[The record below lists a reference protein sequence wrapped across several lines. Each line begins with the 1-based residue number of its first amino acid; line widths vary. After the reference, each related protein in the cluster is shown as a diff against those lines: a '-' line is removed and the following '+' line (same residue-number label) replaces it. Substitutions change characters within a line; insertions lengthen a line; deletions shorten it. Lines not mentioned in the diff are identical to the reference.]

1 MIKGK
6 LDVLQVIA
14 ALLNKVQD
22 HHIKTFF
29 ELNEELLSDAGVS
42 FSTVKEAKEI
52 LEGIDYM
59 SNRQWLFSTLK
70 HIEGMCACSKSMDKM
85 PEMDVDDVYKN
96 LVMKEQGWSDF
107 KIL

>member
-29 ELNEELLSDAGVS
+29 ELNKDQLPDDIYCR
-42 FSTVKEAKEI
+42 TVKEAREV
-52 LEGIDYM
+52 LDG
-59 SNRQWLFSTLK
+59 
-70 HIEGMCACSKSMDKM
+70 
-85 PEMDVDDVYKN
+85 VDDV
-96 LVMKEQGWSDF
+96 
-107 KIL
+107 